1 MKKLTYILTIVL
13 LIAGSRSLDA
23 QNWPEEYLGLPGDN
37 LNLYAVMDLFQNA
50 ETLEA
55 FERELNNADNMINNL
70 DLNGDRLVDYIMV
83 LDYQEG
89 NIHNIVLRVALN
101 QNEHQDVAVFVV
113 EKLRNGGVQIQ
124 LIGDEALYGK
134 NYIIEPIY
142 AERPNPG
149 YTGATVRT
157 VTGQSGTTV
166 VHTTYYE
173 VGSWPVIVYMSR
185 PKYRP
190 WRSTWRWGYY
200 PVYWSPWA
208 PHYWHYYYGY
218 HYNWYGHYYS
228 YYRPWGHHRCQ
239 AYHHSYYGGIR
250 NHSPT
255 VVVNINTGR
264 YRDTY
269 SRPERRSEGEKL
281 FAQRRATGGTT
292 VPARGYARLEKQTHA
307 QTTADTRARAGA
319 DARATPVGSN
329 RAAGQ
334 AVRTGSEANRQNGNT
349 QRIRTGRTT
358 APDRQ
363 VSNRPVERRSSAEVR
378 GTENRTQ
385 RSAAVERNTRS
396 SRNSNVSTRPSGQTR
411 TEAASVNRTGNSRQ
425 SSVRSQA
432 TEQSRQPASVRS
444 GSSSTNKRAVKSS
457 SSNNKRQTSVRSQS
471 TERSKQSPS
480 VRSGSKSRDNS
491 SSKVSRSS
499 RSGNSRSS
507 GSTTSGSRSGRR

>member
-1 MKKLTYILTIVL
+1 MKKLTLILTIAL

-37 LNLYAVMDLFQNA
+37 LNLYAVMDLFQNS

-101 QNEHQDVAVFVV
+101 QNEYQDVAVFVV
-113 EKLRNGGVQIQ
+113 EKLRNGAVQIQ

-134 NYIIEPIY
+134 NYIIEPNY

-149 YTGATVRT
+149 YTGGTVQT
-157 VTGQSGTTV
+157 VTNQRGTTV

-173 VGSWPVIVYMSR
+173 VASWPVIVYMSR
-185 PKYRP
+185 PVYRP
-190 WRSTWRWGYY
+190 WRSSWRWGYY

-228 YYRPWGHHRCQ
+228 YYRPWGHHRCK
-239 AYHHSYYGGIR
+239 AYHHTYYSGIR
-250 NHSPT
+250 NYSPT
-255 VVVNINTGR
+255 IVVNINTDR

-269 SRPERRSEGEKL
+269 SRPERRADGEKL

-292 VPARGYARLEKQTHA
+292 VPARGYSRLDAQSRA
-307 QTTADTRARAGA
+307 QTTADTRVSPRANTRETTVA
-319 DARATPVGSN
+319 SN
-329 RAAGQ
+329 RTERQ
-334 AVRTGSEANRQNGNT
+334 AVRTGTEATRQNGRT
-349 QRIRTGRTT
+349 QSVRTGRTA

-363 VSNRPVERRSSAEVR
+363 VSSRPVERRSSTEVR
-378 GTENRTQ
+378 GTQNRTQ

-396 SRNSNVSTRPSGQTR
+396 NRTSNVSTRPSGQTR
-411 TEAASVNRTGNSRQ
+411 SEAVSPARSSNNRQ
-425 SSVRSQA
+425 ASVRSQ
-432 TEQSRQPASVRS
+432 TTQRSSQPAAVRS
-444 GSSSTNKRAVKSS
+444 GSSSTSKRTVSRS
-457 SSNNKRQTSVRSQS
+457 SSNNSRQSAVRTQSSRSSSQS
-471 TERSKQSPS
+471 SAVRANTSSRSDNSS
-480 VRSGSKSRDNS
+480 VSRSRRSGS
-491 SSKVSRSS
+491 
-499 RSGNSRSS
+499 SRSS
-507 GSTTSGSRSGRR
+507 GSTTSGSRSGRK